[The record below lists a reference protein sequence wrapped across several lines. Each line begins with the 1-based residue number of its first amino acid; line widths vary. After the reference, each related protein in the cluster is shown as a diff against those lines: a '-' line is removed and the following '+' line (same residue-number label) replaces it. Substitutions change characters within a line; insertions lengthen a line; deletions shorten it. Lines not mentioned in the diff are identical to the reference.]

1 MKLME
6 LINETKTRQFRLS
19 QTKNGTQIHQTDRNN
34 YKKELMQA
42 LKQDLSDN
50 YEYVYESADGILLE
64 IANDIVADGVDSAD
78 ASGAITIAIDIK
90 VLGVEHNAET
100 ESNYYSEEMQAK
112 AEKKAEKLASKK
124 SKMERDKATRK
135 KKEQS
140 FFFYCGSLP
149 QTTKPGK
156 NVITIL

>member
-64 IANDIVADGVDSAD
+64 IANDIVADGVDNAD

-90 VLGVEHNAET
+90 VLGLEHNAET

-135 KKEQS
+135 KKE
-140 FFFYCGSLP
+140 
-149 QTTKPGK
+149 
-156 NVITIL
+156 

>member
-1 MKLME
+1 MKLVD
-6 LINETKTRQFRLS
+6 LVNETRTRQFRLS

-50 YEYVYESADGILLE
+50 YDYVYESADGILLE
-64 IANDIVADGVDSAD
+64 IANDVVADGVDNAD

-90 VLGVEHNAET
+90 VLGLEHNAEA
-100 ESNYYSEEMQAK
+100 ESDYYSEQMQAK

-124 SKMERDKATRK
+124 AKIERDKATRK
-135 KKEQS
+135 KKEE
-140 FFFYCGSLP
+140 
-149 QTTKPGK
+149 
-156 NVITIL
+156 